1 MKMKNKIM
9 NYREENFIKKF
20 NSASRH
26 FGVKP
31 NEIISLKIR
40 EMVNSYSE
48 YHEFLRVL
56 EHEAGIKYSPIKGE
70 MQGQGYLL
78 TDGDARVIIVE
89 HESGL
94 EILYIIGSVASIVG
108 IVPLVL
114 QGWRAFRRRH
124 IGRNPFADERAVE
137 IRKLDEKGHL
147 CEDHHHDSIV
157 SGIVPLNLN
166 PAFTTTAKKMENE
179 LLQLSKQIHSLTRRL
194 EALEKQ
200 KTKKKVS
207 KRKKSAR

>member
-1 MKMKNKIM
+1 M

-20 NSASRH
+20 NSASQH

-56 EHEAGIKYSPIKGE
+56 EHEAGIKYSPINGE

-94 EILYIIGSVASIVG
+94 EILYIVGSIASIVG

-114 QGWRAFRRRH
+114 QGWRAFRRQH
-124 IGRNPFADERAVE
+124 IGRNPFSAEQDFE

-166 PAFTTTAKKMENE
+166 PALTTAAKKMESE
-179 LLQLSKQIHSLTRRL
+179 LLQLSKQIQSLTRRL
-194 EALEKQ
+194 EILEKQ
-200 KTKKKVS
+200 KIKTEQKRKVS
-207 KRKKSAR
+207 KRKKSLR